1 VLVGAEEPMGWGT
14 RPEHVERFMPRRS
27 RLEYFE
33 QFGHFVHIE
42 QPELVSTLIL
52 DFLSESL

>member
-1 VLVGAEEPMGWGT
+1 MGWGT

-33 QFGHFVHIE
+33 QFGHFIHIE
-42 QPELVSTLIL
+42 QPELVAALIL
-52 DFLSESL
+52 EFLSESL